1 LIWWSILCVATVIN
15 VAAWGFS
22 AWMLGHPGARLPADV
37 RAMRWRLL
45 WLSAVYVTGCGFR
58 SVFPMV
64 DVPRICLHDTWI
76 SRIVVGRLI
85 ATGAELSFTAQ
96 WALLL
101 REAGTASGGGLAT
114 SIAPPDPQAR
124 IGESAAFFAPWA
136 MRLRQIASQAA

>member
-15 VAAWGFS
+15 VAAWSFS
-22 AWMLGHPGARLPADV
+22 AWTLGHPGAHLPPDV
-37 RAMRWRLL
+37 CAMRRRLL
-45 WLSAVYVTGCGFR
+45 WLSAIYVTGCGFR

-85 ATGAELSFTAQ
+85 ATGAELCFAAQ

-101 REAGTASGGGLAT
+101 REAGAASGGGLAT
-114 SIAPPDPQAR
+114 SIARTLVPIVAVAELFSWFVVLTTNYLL
-124 IGESAAFFAPWA
+124 IVA
-136 MRLRQIASQAA
+136 